1 MYSFVYWCR
10 VQPMKRSQTPTNFD
24 DKRRLRRFV
33 SSPWIL
39 AGLCILIVVAG
50 WNTWDMYQKWRLSE
64 EALEKTRVS
73 YGNLEKREMFLDGK
87 IESLSTEG
95 GIEAEVRERF
105 GVAKPGE
112 GVIVVL
118 SDDEEQQSIEEEQGW
133 WARMKGWFSR
143 DD

>member
-1 MYSFVYWCR
+1 MARYL
-10 VQPMKRSQTPTNFD
+10 PPTDFD
-24 DKRRLRRFV
+24 DKKRMRRFV

-39 AGLCILIVVAG
+39 AGLGILIIVAG

-73 YGNLEKREMFLDGK
+73 YDNLEKREVFLDQK
-87 IESLSTEG
+87 IESLSTTG
-95 GIEAEVRERF
+95 GVEAEVRQRF

-118 SDDEEQQSIEEEQGW
+118 SDEEEQQLVEEEQGW
-133 WARMKGWFSR
+133 WAKMKGWFSG
-143 DD
+143 DE